1 MLLTKIL
8 VSLQILHYC
17 TGSSHPLSHPNS
29 LVKRAEGSLL
39 EAAQIPVQERV
50 EADNLHSAG
59 EFGNLNLNQNVEKED
74 QNVSSLES
82 KPGKLVDI
90 RESKA
95 VLFNFFKLLENIHD
109 GKAKASEEGDV
120 YASNMKKLSEAIAEA
135 NFEDFNQKPFVDQ
148 LSILTENFRKING
161 PLQEILKE
169 KIVKPADSDPKTIRK
184 LEEDLYTKKCKAIE
198 SSLAE
203 IQKDMLRT
211 TVGRFQKRI

>member
-82 KPGKLVDI
+82 KPGKPVDI
-90 RESKA
+90 RETKA
-95 VLFNFFKLLENIHD
+95 ENIHD
-109 GKAKASEEGDV
+109 GKAKVSEEGDV

-135 NFEDFNQKPFVDQ
+135 NFEDFNQKPLWTNCQF
-148 LSILTENFRKING
+148 
-161 PLQEILKE
+161 
-169 KIVKPADSDPKTIRK
+169 
-184 LEEDLYTKKCKAIE
+184 
-198 SSLAE
+198 
-203 IQKDMLRT
+203 
-211 TVGRFQKRI
+211 